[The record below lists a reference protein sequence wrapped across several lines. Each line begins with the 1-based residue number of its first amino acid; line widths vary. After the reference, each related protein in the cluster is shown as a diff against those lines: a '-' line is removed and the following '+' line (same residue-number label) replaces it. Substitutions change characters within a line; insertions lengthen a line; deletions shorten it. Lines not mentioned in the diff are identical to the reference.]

1 MMVCVSVIVRVSVMV
16 CVSVIVSVSVR
27 VAGKTKKV

>member
-1 MMVCVSVIVRVSVMV
+1 V

-27 VAGKTKKV
+27 KRDSGREGLREGESERELE